1 MEWFALWNIM
11 CVNMHHT
18 HSDRNNILFLLRS
31 CMNAKGK
38 TEGTEKGKHD
48 AYNTDHRFWPKSLW
62 QPSEGKN

>member
-1 MEWFALWNIM
+1 M

-31 CMNAKGK
+31 CMSAKGK

-48 AYNTDHRFWPKSLW
+48 AYNTDHRFWPKSL
-62 QPSEGKN
+62 

>member
-1 MEWFALWNIM
+1 M

-31 CMNAKGK
+31 CMNAEGK

-48 AYNTDHRFWPKSLW
+48 AYNTDHRFWPKSL
-62 QPSEGKN
+62 